1 MGLILDTSVLIAA
14 ERGKLDSEKFFA
26 HLKETPVFLAAITA
40 SELLHGVERAQN
52 EAIRS
57 RRSRFVESM
66 LSQIPII
73 EFDLD
78 AARSHSVLWSRLEVA
93 GTMIGAHDLLIA
105 ATAVASGHAVATL
118 NRKEFERIDQLELI
132 DVEPFRI

>member
-14 ERGKLDSEKFFA
+14 ERGKLDSKKFFA
-26 HLKETPVFLAAITA
+26 QLKETPVFLAAITA

-52 EAIRS
+52 EVIRS

-66 LSQIPII
+66 LAQIPVI

-78 AARSHSVLWSRLEVA
+78 AARTHSVLWSRLEVA

-132 DVEPFRI
+132 DMEPFRI